1 MFTGYRLSLLGS
13 VGLHVILL
21 ILLIVGMP
29 HSPVDYAAGTIKNAE
44 PVVEVVKAVSVDQAA
59 VEAQIQAIQQARE
72 QQRQTALQ
80 AEKQLQQQAEQAKK
94 QRQQEEKRLQDL
106 KRQQQTQQQKLNKEL
121 AELKRQQQQEQQQL
135 QQLQQQQTQAKR
147 QQQQEQQRLAELT
160 AEREAEQQIQQARVA
175 SQMDRYKQL
184 ILQAISQHWILPDQ
198 VDRTLS
204 ARFEIRLAPD
214 GKVLAVTLLSSSQD
228 PVLDRSAQTAIYNA
242 SPLPVPGDPEIFN
255 HFQVFH
261 LTVRPEEIL

>member
-1 MFTGYRLSLLGS
+1 MFNGYRLPLFGS
-13 VGLHVILL
+13 IGLHLTLIILL
-21 ILLIVGMP
+21 SVGMP
-29 HSPVDYAAGTIKNAE
+29 HSPMNYAAGTQKNAE
-44 PVVEVVKAVSVDQAA
+44 QPVEIVKAVSVDQAA
-59 VEAQIQAIQQARE
+59 VDAQIQAIQQSRE
-72 QQRQTALQ
+72 QKRQQALQ
-80 AEKQLQQQAEQAKK
+80 AERQLQQQAEQAKK
-94 QRQQEEKRLQDL
+94 QRQQEEKRLQEL
-106 KRQQQTQQQKLNKEL
+106 KHQQQTQQQKLNKEL

-135 QQLQQQQTQAKR
+135 QQLQKQQAQAKR

-160 AEREAEQQIQQARVA
+160 AEREAEQQVQQARIA

-198 VDRTLS
+198 VDRGLS

-214 GKVLAVTLLSSSQD
+214 GKVLAVTLLSSSKD
-228 PVLDRSAQTAIYNA
+228 PILDRSAQTAIYNA
-242 SPLPVPGDPEIFN
+242 SPLPVPSDPEVFN